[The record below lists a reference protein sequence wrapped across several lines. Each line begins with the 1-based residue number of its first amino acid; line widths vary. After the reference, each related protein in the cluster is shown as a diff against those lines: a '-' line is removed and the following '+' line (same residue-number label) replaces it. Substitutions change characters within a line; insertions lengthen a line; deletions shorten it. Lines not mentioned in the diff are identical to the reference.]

1 MPDGCA
7 DQLRASYAADEH
19 SGDEPPG
26 RASTRCEL
34 SLNAKNWAAR

>member
-26 RASTRCEL
+26 LDPCEL